1 MVKDFHRLSCAHGFR
16 QDFAM
21 TSLVELR
28 SRLTQAPTRLLLGI
42 VIMLISGFLANNAL
56 AMNDTSAVKVLVA
69 NSNLASGQKVT
80 LEDFSSSTI
89 SKTVEESQWALA
101 SAFDEELFLRVSL
114 KKGDVLQKSAVINA
128 SLNLS
133 EVSIL
138 LNPGSLPLNL
148 KVGDTVDVWSV
159 AGPALLLAARL
170 TVTAIE
176 MASNEFTVSLL
187 VPSSQVEDL
196 LSFKELSLTV
206 PL

>member
-1 MVKDFHRLSCAHGFR
+1 
-16 QDFAM
+16 M

-56 AMNDTSAVKVLVA
+56 AMNDSSAVRVLVA
-69 NSNLASGQKVT
+69 KSNLASGQKVT

-89 SKTVEESQWALA
+89 SKTVDESQWALA
-101 SAFDEELFLRVSL
+101 SVFDEDLFLRVSL
-114 KKGDVLQKSAVINA
+114 KKGDALQKSAVTNA

-138 LNPGSLPLNL
+138 LNPGALPLNL

-159 AGPALLLAARL
+159 AGPAVLLAARL

-196 LSFKELSLTV
+196 LSFKELSLTA

>member
-1 MVKDFHRLSCAHGFR
+1 MVKDFHRLSYAHGFR

-56 AMNDTSAVKVLVA
+56 AMNDSSAVRVLVA
-69 NSNLASGQKVT
+69 KSNLASGQKVT

-89 SKTVEESQWALA
+89 SKTVDESQWALA
-101 SAFDEELFLRVSL
+101 SVFDEDLFLRVSL
-114 KKGDVLQKSAVINA
+114 KKGDVLQKSAVTNA

-138 LNPGSLPLNL
+138 LNPGALPLNL

-170 TVTAIE
+170 TVTSIE

-196 LSFKELSLTV
+196 LSFKELSLTA